1 MRTPRELGSGGHCCA
16 APRLCRRLVQ
26 VTLAVMLAEALV
38 SPARAQCST
47 DINRDGKVD
56 GTDLT
61 VFLVEWGDCPP
72 DSSPPP
78 AAGPI
83 IWGSRRA
90 SQMIADLAAGTD
102 SLDIVLIGDSNTG
115 SALYGM
121 WGYHSGL
128 SQSLNDRGWLCYGL
142 PIYPAMTEWRNRAAF
157 SLGGWNST
165 AYVYVPSGALGSGKA
180 QGGSTAYSVWSPG
193 TTWVRYGASQ
203 DVPPAT
209 DDWAYIE
216 SGTYRNA
223 YNGLVLPVESPI
235 NSPGLTLWHRI
246 RWGGFSVGNGS
257 FTAETLSASSGMP
270 VATGPTQP
278 TNTGQPYS
286 FSTYEYPFT
295 PPGGAPL
302 LASWSSG
309 APGATGPCA
318 IHSQTIYCKRK
329 GWSVT
334 SHGYL
339 AGYDSPSIGSTISG
353 IGSTLLKTHLQEL
366 RERQIA
372 AGGSGRVLLMTH
384 SGINGNE
391 TPAAWT
397 SCHKAIWSTYRSAWA
412 ALGYPA
418 GDLAIVS
425 FVGVQRDLE
434 DSSDGGAPGN
444 LIPVRE
450 AAKAMALESPDM
462 TVIDV
467 KSILGYAR
475 ATVGV
480 GNGRSYYQR
489 TGNLPTP
496 GEDITV
502 HLSGGLISDSTKDTS
517 DGYTLVSHA
526 ILDALLWSAECGSGT
541 SR

>member
-1 MRTPRELGSGGHCCA
+1 MQLT
-16 APRLCRRLVQ
+16 
-26 VTLAVMLAEALV
+26 MLASLLALALAH
-38 SPARAQCST
+38 PMRAQCVA
-47 DINRDGKVD
+47 DLNRDGKVD
-56 GTDLT
+56 GNDLT

-72 DSSPPP
+72 ESSPPP

-90 SQMIADLAAGTD
+90 SQMIADLATGTD

-121 WGYHSGL
+121 WGYHSGF
-128 SQSLNDRGWLCYGL
+128 SQSLNDRGWPCYGL
-142 PIYPAMTEWRNRAAF
+142 PIYPAMTEWRNQAAY
-157 SLGGWNST
+157 SLGGWNSF
-165 AYVYVPSGALGSGKA
+165 AYLYVPSGALGSGKA
-180 QGGSTAYSVWSPG
+180 QGAGTPYSVWSPR

-223 YNGLVLPVESPI
+223 YNGLVLPAESPI
-235 NSPGLTLWHRI
+235 NSSSLTLWHRI
-246 RWGGFSVGNGS
+246 RWGGFSVGDGS
-257 FTAETLSASSGMP
+257 FAAATLSGASGMP

-278 TNTGQPYS
+278 TNIGQAYS
-286 FSTYEYPFT
+286 FSAYEYPFT
-295 PPGGAPL
+295 PPGGVGL

-309 APGATGPCA
+309 ASGATGPCA
-318 IHSQTIYCKRK
+318 IHSQTIYCRRK

-339 AGYDSPSIGSTISG
+339 AGYDSQSIGSTISG

-372 AGGSGRVLLMTH
+372 AGGSGRVLLMAH

-391 TPAAWT
+391 TPVAWT
-397 SCHKAIWSTYRSAWA
+397 SCHKAIWSAYKAAWA
-412 ALGYPA
+412 ELGYPA
-418 GDLAIVS
+418 SDLAIVS
-425 FVGVQRDLE
+425 FVGVPRNVE
-434 DSSDGGAPGN
+434 DSSSAGAPGN

-450 AAKAMALESPDM
+450 AAKSMAIENPDM

-475 ATVGV
+475 AVVGV